1 MPMSERRKIKKVKE
15 YQRQFYPGVDG
26 STFRRKKLMDPEKRL
41 IKIRHI
47 PDDGVVSLIGHRAAG
62 GLYSSIHPPLDE
74 LMEKY
79 DPIKELVVA
88 SPGAKEGD
96 RMKYVQFVDSMK
108 APNAP
113 WLRARTY
120 FNRYRGVDTVIHA
133 EKELLEMRERDVE
146 EVLKPLV
153 ETEAYDT
160 VRTALKSIDPE
171 GHSHRLDEVENMF
184 DVRKRSTLDFDSGHI
199 VYNKNMEAETL
210 DKPIQVGFPVDKQDL
225 RGMNVMY
232 RNDYNTYKG
241 RTEINMFHDRICLLR
256 ILGGFKPDLINDR

>member
-1 MPMSERRKIKKVKE
+1 MPMSERRNIKKVKE
-15 YQRQFYPGVDG
+15 YLRQFYPGCDG
-26 STFRRKKLMDPEKRL
+26 SSFRRKKLMSPEKRL

-47 PDDGVVSLIGHRAAG
+47 PDDYVVSLLGHRAAG

-79 DPIKELVVA
+79 DPIKELVIP

-108 APNAP
+108 GPLGP

-120 FNRYRGVDTVIHA
+120 FNRFRGVDTVIYA

-146 EVLKPLV
+146 EVVKPFI
-153 ETEAYDT
+153 ETEAFDS
-160 VRTALKSIDPE
+160 VRTSLRSIDPK

-184 DVRKRSTLDFDSGHI
+184 DVRRRTTLDLDSGHI
-199 VYNKNMEAETL
+199 VALKDMEANTL
-210 DKPIQVGFPVDKQDL
+210 DKPITLGFPVDKVDL
-225 RGMNVMY
+225 TGLNVMY

-241 RTEINMFHDRICLLR
+241 RTEIFMFHDRLCLLR
-256 ILGGFKPDLINDR
+256 ILGGFKPDLINDM